1 MFYWIRYFNKA
12 LSDFKLSFEFQSS
25 FPHLQPKKMLE
36 LGLFMNRWASN
47 GSITEQ
53 AVRNIFWFNCMRTEF
68 NVSSCCCFRILPCDE
83 ILSNLI
89 ESQRYIRCITSLWWK
104 VETWKI
110 LFQQTQLRLSSIGG
124 FRFWSESIFGRI
136 PASPKLWLYLAQLNI
151 AAVQHHWRFSHSW
164 RNCTPYWHVL
174 KSMNWNHLYKIDF
187 PVKFLV
193 A

>member
-1 MFYWIRYFNKA
+1 
-12 LSDFKLSFEFQSS
+12 
-25 FPHLQPKKMLE
+25 
-36 LGLFMNRWASN
+36 MNRWASN
-47 GSITEQ
+47 DSITEQ
-53 AVRNIFWFNCMRTEF
+53 AVRNILWFNCMRTEF
-68 NVSSCCCFRILPCDE
+68 NVSSCCCFRISHE

-89 ESQRYIRCITSLWWK
+89 EPQRYIRCITSLWWK

-124 FRFWSESIFGRI
+124 FRFRPESIFGRI

-174 KSMNWNHLYKIDF
+174 KSMNDKQGNNQIEELFQWLFWLHRSHLVMLHK
-187 PVKFLV
+187 PLCVLV
-193 A
+193 GRLNLIKTSSSRFWRKTLDLI